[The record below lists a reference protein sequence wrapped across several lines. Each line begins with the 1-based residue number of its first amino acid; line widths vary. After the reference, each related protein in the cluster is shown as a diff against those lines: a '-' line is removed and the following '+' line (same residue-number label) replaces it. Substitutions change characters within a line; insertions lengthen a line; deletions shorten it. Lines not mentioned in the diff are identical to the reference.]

1 MNDSMPPGIR
11 GASEEHPD
19 MLKTGMSVLRLA
31 GGCIGLFSILMGVT
45 LAYGVF
51 TTVRNMVVEPD
62 TLSGFLDEWEIN
74 MAEKA
79 NPLAVP
85 EPETQP
91 TDMAVAAEAPPADAA
106 PKPETEPAATTTPK
120 GQSTLKPPFHAPV
133 PRHAEFPQL
142 EDMDDLKEILRTIRS
157 GTFARPLGAFF
168 MLLLVAILARIPIA
182 LMVTGA
188 RILGL
193 TGMTKPGKP
202 TSIGS

>member
-1 MNDSMPPGIR
+1 MNDSMPPGLR

-31 GGCIGLFSILMGVT
+31 GGCIGLFAILMGVT
-45 LAYGVF
+45 LAYSVF
-51 TTVRNMVVEPD
+51 NTVHKMVVEPD
-62 TLSGFLDEWEIN
+62 KLSGFLDEWEVN

-79 NPLAVP
+79 APQPVPVP
-85 EPETQP
+85 EMPAANAE
-91 TDMAVAAEAPPADAA
+91 VAAETPAAEAA
-106 PKPETEPAATTTPK
+106 PKPETGPAATTAPK
-120 GQSTLKPPFHAPV
+120 GQSPPKPPFHAPV
-133 PRHAEFPQL
+133 PRHADSPKL

-193 TGMTKPGKP
+193 TGMVKPGKP
-202 TSIGS
+202 TSTGS